1 MRRTFRTLLLIVAFA
16 AVLCYA
22 NRQIPI
28 AEATTYPTAKVTAV
42 DYPPLVS
49 PGAPFQVNIRA
60 EYSDKFL
67 ADIGIWDADEGL
79 MVQSFTLISQF
90 TGPGNV
96 TFNLSLTAP
105 TTVRQWHLIAINRVW
120 WQDSWYEDPNGGA
133 MPFTVTV
140 EGLSNNVTLTLGSVG
155 TSTQIV
161 VDNASYQIQNQSS
174 TTLALQPGAHSLRA
188 PLIVQGSLGERYVF
202 VGWSDGVN
210 SDTRQIFLTRPT
222 TLTALYRTEY
232 YLSAQSDKGQAV
244 GEGWYEKGAQA
255 TVVVTPTI
263 TVPSFP
269 GLMDEY
275 RFNGWSGDSSSTSYV
290 LTLTM
295 DGPKQIDTTWIKNG
309 ATIDQGVPLDLLLLG
324 CVLLGARLV
333 FVRYRRGGRRARYPI
348 GGAGHKTGLICL
360 VFCIL
365 VVSTTFPI
373 ALAQLPS
380 PMASIVKI
388 GDAEWYYWNRPGSD
402 TCLLWL
408 GGGIPEETE
417 PGSYGYLINPFDY
430 ESFGTIRFIQGLASY
445 YCVLALQQGST
456 EGFNPAANRTIYQ
469 ELFTPQTSVI
479 EAVHKWISEQGYQH
493 TFVVG
498 YSVGGEA
505 ATAELTL
512 THPEDWSTQDGLVL
526 ITVPFGQDVIENA
539 NELRTNL
546 FVIYGGNLPDYEAT
560 GLQYFNS
567 TQPEGLLGGQYFHK
581 EFHVIADVGHEVW
594 TIRATGDYDTR
605 ALNLIVAFIE
615 KSKVLQIEN
624 SLGSGVSNSTGIMTA
639 RIASAQSPEKVA
651 EGESF
656 VVQCKLSFNSLILQP
671 TILAAYET
679 GQEKILSE
687 TSIVTNRTVARLV
700 IPAISNSTELSLSFI
715 VLQNSTGRWVQ
726 VSNTFQARVVV
737 NNLVTLTVDA
747 SAPGMVLSFDNTQFT
762 TNSSGMVQI
771 LTVRGQHTIQ
781 IQPFVYFG
789 NASRLRFTAWDDSTN
804 ATLRQLNL
812 NDNTTLNAFYTQ
824 QYFVQVSSP
833 YGQTV
838 GSGWY
843 DADSLATVL
852 VQPPMFNEPSVFFS
866 HWTTGMN
873 ESEVRTL
880 LSVNSPTM
888 VEAVWNGTGSPPEL
902 NAAFQSPWFILS
914 ALIFTILLLLNMKTR
929 KSKKD

>member
-1 MRRTFRTLLLIVAFA
+1 
-16 AVLCYA
+16 
-22 NRQIPI
+22 
-28 AEATTYPTAKVTAV
+28 
-42 DYPPLVS
+42 
-49 PGAPFQVNIRA
+49 
-60 EYSDKFL
+60 L

-105 TTVRQWHLIAINRVW
+105 TTVGQWHLIAINRVW
-120 WQDSWYEDPNGGA
+120 WQDAWYEDPNGGA
-133 MPFTVTV
+133 KPFTVTV
-140 EGLSNNVTLTLGSVG
+140 KGLSNNVTLTLGSVG

-174 TTLALQPGAHSLRA
+174 TTLVLRPGPHALRA

-210 SDTRQIFLTRPT
+210 SDPHQIFLTQPT
-222 TLTALYRTEY
+222 SISALYRTEY
-232 YLSAQSDKGQAV
+232 YLSAQTDRGQVV
-244 GEGWYEKGAQA
+244 GEGWYEKGTQA

-263 TVPSFP
+263 TVPSFL
-269 GLMDEY
+269 GLRDEY

-295 DGPKQIDTTWIKNG
+295 DGPKQINATWIKTG
-309 ATIDQGVPLDLLLLG
+309 TTIDQGVPLDLLLLG
-324 CVLLGARLV
+324 CMLLGARLV
-333 FVRYRRGGRRARYPI
+333 FVRYPRRGRRPRYQIEGAR
-348 GGAGHKTGLICL
+348 HKTGLICL
-360 VFCIL
+360 GLCLLI
-365 VVSTTFPI
+365 VSMTFPT

-402 TCLLWL
+402 TCVLWL
-408 GGGIPEETE
+408 GGGIPEEAE
-417 PGSYGYLINPFDY
+417 PGFYGYLINPFDY
-430 ESFGTIRFIQGLASY
+430 ESFGTMRFIQGLASY

-469 ELFTPQTSVI
+469 ELFSPQTSVI
-479 EAVHKWISEQGYQH
+479 EAVHKWIIEQGYQH

-526 ITVPFGQDVIENA
+526 ITVPFGQDVIKNA

-546 FVIYGGNLPDYEAT
+546 FMIYGGNLPDYEAT

-567 TQPEGLLGGQYFHK
+567 TQPEGLLGTQYFHK

-605 ALNLIVAFIE
+605 ALNLVVAFIE
-615 KSKVLQIEN
+615 RSKVLQIEN
-624 SLGSGVSNSTGIMTA
+624 SFGSRVSNSTGIMTA
-639 RIASAQSPEKVA
+639 RIVSVQSPKKVA
-651 EGESF
+651 EDEPF
-656 VVQCKLSFNSLILQP
+656 VVQCNLSFNSLIHKP

-679 GQEKILSE
+679 GQETILSE
-687 TSIVTNRTVARLV
+687 TALVTNRTIARLV
-700 IPAISNSTELSLSFI
+700 IPPILNSTELPLSLI

-726 VSNTFQARVVV
+726 VSNAYQTRVTV
-737 NNLVTLTVDA
+737 NNLVTLTIDA
-747 SAPGMVLSFDNTQFT
+747 SVPGMFFSFDNTQFT
-762 TNSSGMVQI
+762 TNSSGIIQI
-771 LTVRGQHTIQ
+771 PTARGEHSIQ
-781 IQPFVYFG
+781 IQPFVYFD
-789 NASRLRFTAWDDSTN
+789 NTSRLRFTGWDDSTN
-804 ATLRQLNL
+804 ATSRQLNL
-812 NDNTTLNAFYTQ
+812 DDNTTLHAVYTQ

-852 VQPPMFNEPSVFFS
+852 VQPPMLNEPPVFFS
-866 HWTTGMN
+866 HWTIAMN
-873 ESEVRTL
+873 ASEVRTL
-880 LSVNSPTM
+880 LPVNSPTI
-888 VEAVWNGTGSPPEL
+888 VEAVWNGTSSPPEL

-914 ALIFTILLLLNMKTR
+914 ALTFTILLLLNMKTR